1 MMTAA
6 DGDEAAVNQTA
17 FIENNDNQPEAVVDD
32 QNNNL
37 CGGAGSSMNSTGSL
51 KQAVVDNVDFADPP
65 NNTNIDH

>member
-1 MMTAA
+1 MTAA
-6 DGDEAAVNQTA
+6 DGDDAAVNQTA
-17 FIENNDNQPEAVVDD
+17 FIEEGKIDGAVVDD

-37 CGGAGSSMNSTGSL
+37 GGGAGSSINSTGSL